1 MRDSM
6 NIIIIGNIIGL
17 VGSMFMVIGGYL
29 KSKNSAIIAQT
40 MQLLFLSIS
49 NLILGSLSGF
59 INNLINCIRN
69 VFSVKDKLTIP
80 IKLIIIILS
89 IILTIKFNNLGIIG
103 YLPLINNI
111 IFIIFMNTKS
121 DLNFKFLTIFYMSLW
136 LIHNL
141 YIKAYTTSIFNIITI
156 ITCLIAITRI
166 VKSKTSCANKI
177 IVVNKPE
184 GFTSRDV
191 VNKIGHILNTKKVG
205 HTGTL
210 DPLATGVLIVTV
222 GKYTKLND
230 YIMSSYKEYV
240 AEFQFGILTDTLDIT
255 GKVLKQNKKRI
266 SEKRVQEA
274 IKYFNK
280 SYEQEVPIYSSV
292 KVNGRKLYEYARNNE
307 KVNLP
312 KRVVDIKELEL
323 LEFIDNTVK
332 IRCLVSKGT
341 YIRSLI
347 RDIGTHL
354 NTYAT
359 MTKLTRTKQGK
370 FTIDE
375 SFTIEDIEKNKYK
388 YLSIA
393 DCLDVEEVNNY
404 PDIKKIRNGVKINY
418 PSTKEYLL
426 FKEKNLEVAIYKKDD
441 DVYRMFILLEER

>member
-1 MRDSM
+1 M

-17 VGSMFMVIGGYL
+17 LGSLFMVWGGYL
-29 KSKNSAIIAQT
+29 KNKTHAIIAQT

-69 VFSVKDKLTIP
+69 VFSVKNKLTIP

-89 IILTIKFNNLGIIG
+89 IVLTLKYNNLGLIG

-141 YIKAYTTSIFNIITI
+141 YIKAFTTSFFNCVTI
-156 ITCLIAITRI
+156 ITCLIAIHKI
-166 VKSKTSCANKI
+166 VSTKTNENKI
-177 IVVNKPE
+177 IVVNKPA
-184 GFTSRDV
+184 GFTSRDI
-191 VNKIGHILNTKKVG
+191 VNKIGHLFSTKKVG

-210 DPLATGVLIVTV
+210 DPMATGVLIVTV

-230 YIMSSYKEYV
+230 CIMSTYKEYI
-240 AEFQFGILTDTLDIT
+240 AEFKFGMLTDTLDIT
-255 GKVLKQNKKRI
+255 GKVLKENKKKI
-266 SEKRVQEA
+266 SAKKLKEA
-274 IKYFNK
+274 IKYFAK
-280 SYEQEVPIYSSV
+280 SYEQVVPIYSSV

-307 KVNLP
+307 SVTLP
-312 KRVVDIKELEL
+312 KRTVDIKELEL
-323 LEFIDNTVK
+323 LDYNDNTAK

-347 RDIGTHL
+347 RDIGNYL
-354 NTYAT
+354 DTYAT
-359 MTKLTRTKQGK
+359 MTKLIRTKQGK
-370 FTIDE
+370 FTLDE
-375 SFTIEDIEKNKYK
+375 SYTLEDIEKNKYK

-393 DCLDVEEVNNY
+393 DCLDVEVVDNY
-404 PDIKKIRNGVKINY
+404 PSIDKVRNGVKIEYDSN
-418 PSTKEYLL
+418 KEYLL
-426 FKEKNLEVAIYKKDD
+426 FKTKNREVALYKKDD
-441 DVYRMFILLEER
+441 DIYRMFIKLEDR

>member
-1 MRDSM
+1 M

-29 KSKNSAIIAQT
+29 KNKNNAIIAQT

-59 INNLINCIRN
+59 INNLINCVRN
-69 VFSVKDKLTIP
+69 AFSVKNKLTIP
-80 IKLIIIILS
+80 IKTIIIILS
-89 IILTIKFNNLGIIG
+89 IILTIKYNNLGLIG

-121 DLNFKFLTIFYMSLW
+121 DLNFKVLTIFYMSLW

-141 YIKAYTTSIFNIITI
+141 YIKAFTTSLFNVFTI
-156 ITCLIAITRI
+156 ITCTIAIRKIIKT
-166 VKSKTSCANKI
+166 KSIQTNKI
-177 IVVNKPE
+177 IIVNKPS

-191 VNKIGHILNTKKVG
+191 VNKIGHLLDTKKVG

-230 YIMSSYKEYV
+230 CIMSTYKEYI
-240 AEFQFGILTDTLDIT
+240 AEFQFGILTDTLDIS
-255 GKVLKQNKKRI
+255 GKVLKQNKKKI
-266 SEKRVQEA
+266 SEKKLEDA
-274 IKYFNK
+274 IKYFNR

-307 KVNLP
+307 EVTLP
-312 KRVVDIKELEL
+312 KRMVDIKKLEL
-323 LEFIDNTVK
+323 LEFKDNTVK
-332 IRCLVSKGT
+332 IKCLVSKGT

-347 RDIGTHL
+347 RDIGKYL

-359 MTKLTRTKQGK
+359 MTKLVRTKQGA
-370 FTIDE
+370 FSIDE
-375 SFTIEDIEKNKYK
+375 SYTLDDIEKNKYQ

-393 DCLDVEEVNNY
+393 DVLDLEVIRNY
-404 PDIKKIRNGVKINY
+404 PDLNKVRNGVKITYKSN
-418 PSTKEYLL
+418 KEYLL
-426 FKEKNLEVAIYKKDD
+426 FKEKNSEVALYKKDED
-441 DVYRMFILLEER
+441 IYRMFIMLEER

>member
-1 MRDSM
+1 M
-6 NIIIIGNIIGL
+6 NVIIIGNIIGL
-17 VGSMFMVIGGYL
+17 LGSSFMVIGGYL
-29 KSKNSAIIAQT
+29 KNKNHAITAQT

-59 INNLINCIRN
+59 INNLINCVRN
-69 VFSVKDKLTIP
+69 VFSVKNKLTIP

-89 IILTIKFNNLGIIG
+89 IILTIKYNNLGVIG

-136 LIHNL
+136 LIHNI
-141 YIKAYTTSIFNIITI
+141 YIKAFTTSIFNIITI
-156 ITCLIAITRI
+156 ITCLIAIYKI
-166 VKSKTSCANKI
+166 LSIKDDKNKI

-184 GFTSRDV
+184 NFTSRDV
-191 VNKIGHILNTKKVG
+191 VNKIGHILNTKKIG

-210 DPLATGVLIVTV
+210 DPIATGVLIVTV

-230 YIMSSYKEYV
+230 CIMSTFKEYI
-240 AEFQFGILTDTLDIT
+240 AEFKLGMLTDTLDIT
-255 GKVLKQNKKRI
+255 GKVLKENKKKI
-266 SEKRVQEA
+266 SKKKLEEA
-274 IKYFNK
+274 INHFNK

-307 KVNLP
+307 KVILP
-312 KRVVDIKELEL
+312 KRNVDIRELEL
-323 LEFIDNTVK
+323 IDYNDNTVK

-347 RDIGTHL
+347 RDIGEYL

-359 MTKLTRTKQGK
+359 MTKLVRTKQGK
-370 FTIDE
+370 FSINE
-375 SFTIEDIEKNKYK
+375 SYTLEDIAKKKYK

-393 DCLDVEEVNNY
+393 DCLDVEVIDNY
-404 PDIKKIRNGVKINY
+404 PDIHKVRNGVKIDYN
-418 PSTKEYLL
+418 TNKEYIL
-426 FKEKNLEVAIYKKDD
+426 FKEKNKEVALYKKDD
-441 DVYRMFILLEER
+441 DIYRMFIKLEER

>member
-1 MRDSM
+1 M

-17 VGSMFMVIGGYL
+17 LGSLFMVIGGYL
-29 KSKNSAIIAQT
+29 KNKNNAIIAQT

-59 INNLINCIRN
+59 INNLINCVRN
-69 VFSVKDKLTIP
+69 IFSVKNKLTIP
-80 IKLIIIILS
+80 IKLLIIILS
-89 IILTIKFNNLGIIG
+89 IILTIKYNNLGLIG

-136 LIHNL
+136 LIHNI
-141 YIKAYTTSIFNIITI
+141 YIKAFTTSLFNCVTI
-156 ITCLIAITRI
+156 ITCLIAIYKILSTP
-166 VKSKTSCANKI
+166 KNENKI

-184 GFTSRDV
+184 SYTSRDV

-210 DPLATGVLIVTV
+210 DPIATGVLIVTV

-230 YIMSSYKEYV
+230 CIMSTYKEYI
-240 AEFQFGILTDTLDIT
+240 AEFKFGILTDTLDIT
-255 GKVLKQNKKRI
+255 GKTLKENKKKI
-266 SEKRVQEA
+266 SKKKLEEA
-274 IKYFNK
+274 IKHFNK
-280 SYEQEVPIYSSV
+280 SYEQVVPIYSSV

-307 KVNLP
+307 SVILP

-323 LEFIDNTVK
+323 LDYNDNTAK

-347 RDIGTHL
+347 RDIGEYL

-370 FTIDE
+370 FSINE
-375 SFTIEDIEKNKYK
+375 SYTLEDIEKNKYK

-393 DCLDVEEVNNY
+393 DVLDVEVVGNY
-404 PDIKKIRNGVKINY
+404 RDIDKVRNGVKIEYN
-418 PSTKEYLL
+418 SDKEYIL
-426 FKEKNLEVAIYKKDD
+426 FKEKNREVALYRKDND
-441 DVYRMFILLEER
+441 IYRMFIKLEDR